1 MKKILAFMLLV
12 ALCIPVLF
20 ACSPSPL
27 EEVALKYNVSA
38 PTKVAA
44 TTKQV
49 VGSLELDCSYELITG
64 TVDGKAASVFTVV
77 TEEIRSVEEGGNT
90 EEIKEII
97 KTTTKKTE
105 AIEGQGARVNGGEW
119 NPEGTPWAIGR
130 GRMALN
136 LDEDSLENV
145 VYENNTLTFTIPVA
159 NVATVLGEEY
169 SQNIGSDVEVVIVDD
184 GAVVTS
190 IDLHYFLKAD
200 ESINLPASEMTV
212 KVVYTY
218 DIERINIEK

>member
-1 MKKILAFMLLV
+1 
-12 ALCIPVLF
+12 
-20 ACSPSPL
+20 
-27 EEVALKYNVSA
+27 
-38 PTKVAA
+38 
-44 TTKQV
+44 
-49 VGSLELDCSYELITG
+49 
-64 TVDGKAASVFTVV
+64 
-77 TEEIRSVEEGGNT
+77 
-90 EEIKEII
+90 
-97 KTTTKKTE
+97 
-105 AIEGQGARVNGGEW
+105 
-119 NPEGTPWAIGR
+119 
-130 GRMALN
+130 MALN